1 MAEKNNFKNILL
13 LFGAVGITAFLF
25 KRLKKMDRPSKNFT
39 WAEFASKDG
48 AEMPAAVKQNIKKLA
63 QNLEVIRSYFNLPI
77 KINSGWR
84 SEAHNR
90 KIGGVK
96 NSTHVKGKAAD
107 ITVKGKT
114 AAEVQNGIEILINAG
129 KISQGGLGK
138 YPNFT
143 HYDIKINHANFVI
156 FFFFWL
162 KQ

>member
-1 MAEKNNFKNILL
+1 MAEKNNIQNILL
-13 LFGAVGITAFLF
+13 IFGAVSITAFLF

-48 AEMPAAVKQNIKKLA
+48 AEMPAAVKENIKKLA

-77 KINSGWR
+77 EINSGWR

-96 NSTHVKGKAAD
+96 NSQHVKGKAAD

-114 AAEVQNGIEILINAG
+114 PGEVQNGIEVLIKAR
-129 KISQGGLGK
+129 KISEGGIGK

-143 HYDIKINHANFVI
+143 HYDIRGTKAR
-156 FFFFWL
+156 W
-162 KQ
+162 

>member
-48 AEMPAAVKQNIKKLA
+48 AEMPAAVKANIKKLA

-96 NSTHVKGKAAD
+96 NSQHVKGKAAD

-114 AAEVQNGIEILINAG
+114 PGEVQNGIELLINAG
-129 KISQGGLGK
+129 KISQGGIGK

-143 HYDIKINHANFVI
+143 HYDIRGTKAR
-156 FFFFWL
+156 W
-162 KQ
+162 

>member
-48 AEMPAAVKQNIKKLA
+48 AEMPPAVKENIKKLA

-90 KIGGVK
+90 NIGGVK
-96 NSTHVKGKAAD
+96 NSAHVKGNAAD
-107 ITVKGKT
+107 IVIKGKT
-114 AAEVQNGIEILINAG
+114 AAEVQNGIEVLIKAG
-129 KISQGGLGK
+129 KISEGGVGK

-143 HYDIKINHANFVI
+143 HYDIRGKKTR
-156 FFFFWL
+156 W
-162 KQ
+162 

>member
-1 MAEKNNFKNILL
+1 MAAKNNISNILL
-13 LFGAVGITAFLF
+13 IFGAVGITAFLF

-39 WAEFASKDG
+39 WSEFNSKDG
-48 AEMPAAVKQNIKKLA
+48 AEMPTAVKGNIKKLA

-96 NSTHVKGKAAD
+96 NSAHVKGNAAD
-107 ITVKGKT
+107 IVIKGKT
-114 AAEVQNGIEILINAG
+114 PGEVQNAIEILIKAG
-129 KISQGGLGK
+129 KISEGGIGK

-143 HYDIKINHANFVI
+143 HYDIRGKKAR
-156 FFFFWL
+156 W
-162 KQ
+162 

>member
-1 MAEKNNFKNILL
+1 MAAKNNLNNILL
-13 LFGAVGITAFLF
+13 IFGAVSLTALLF

-39 WAEFASKDG
+39 WNEFASKDG
-48 AEMPAAVKQNIKKLA
+48 AEMPAAVKANIKKLA

-96 NSTHVKGKAAD
+96 NSAHVKGNAAD
-107 ITVKGKT
+107 IVIKGKT
-114 AAEVQNGIEILINAG
+114 AAEVQNGIELLIKAG
-129 KISQGGLGK
+129 KISEGGVGK

-143 HYDIKINHANFVI
+143 HYDIRGKKAR
-156 FFFFWL
+156 W
-162 KQ
+162 

>member
-1 MAEKNNFKNILL
+1 MAAKNNLNNILFI
-13 LFGAVGITAFLF
+13 FGAVGLTALLF

-39 WAEFASKDG
+39 WNEFSSKDG

-90 KIGGVK
+90 NIGGVK
-96 NSTHVKGKAAD
+96 NSAHVKGNAAD
-107 ITVKGKT
+107 IVIKGKT
-114 AAEVQNGIEILINAG
+114 AAEVQNGIEVLINAG
-129 KISQGGLGK
+129 KISQGGVGK

-143 HYDIKINHANFVI
+143 HYDIRGKKAR
-156 FFFFWL
+156 W
-162 KQ
+162 

>member
-48 AEMPAAVKQNIKKLA
+48 AEMPPAVKENIKKLA

-84 SEAHNR
+84 SEAHNS

-107 ITVKGKT
+107 IVIKGKT
-114 AAEVQNGIEILINAG
+114 PAEVQNGIEVLIKAG
-129 KISQGGLGK
+129 KISEGGVGK

-143 HYDIKINHANFVI
+143 HYDIRGKKAR
-156 FFFFWL
+156 W
-162 KQ
+162 